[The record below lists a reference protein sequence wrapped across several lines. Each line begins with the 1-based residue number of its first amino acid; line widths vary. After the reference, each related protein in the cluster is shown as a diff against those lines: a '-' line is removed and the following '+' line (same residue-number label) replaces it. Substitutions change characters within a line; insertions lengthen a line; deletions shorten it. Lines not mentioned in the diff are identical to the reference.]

1 MNVILIEDEI
11 PAAQHMRRLLNK
23 INPEIA
29 IISEIQTVRDAKQI
43 LPMLNA
49 DLIFLDI
56 HLADDTSFKIFE
68 DITISTPIIFT
79 TAYDQYAI
87 DAFKLN
93 SIDYLLKPIAEQQ
106 LRKALD
112 KFHTLYYEKNDHHL
126 TYQKLLTDIH
136 SQTAIK
142 SRFVVQNGS
151 KLRTIKTSEVA
162 MFNTIE
168 KNTFLTTFE
177 NRTFDI
183 EYSLDKLE
191 NIVESKQFF
200 RINRQ
205 FIINIDAI
213 EDVVFLSNTH
223 LKLKLK
229 VKLDTP
235 PTVSIRRL
243 KNFKDWLNQ

>member
-1 MNVILIEDEI
+1 MNVILIEDEL
-11 PAAQHMRRLLNK
+11 PAAQHMRRLLNN

-43 LPMLNA
+43 LPLLNA
-49 DLIFLDI
+49 DLIFLDV

-68 DITISTPIIFT
+68 DITIATPIIFT

-112 KFHTLYYEKNDHHL
+112 KFYTLYYEKNNLHL

-136 SQTAIK
+136 PLPTIK
-142 SRFVVQNGS
+142 SRFVVQNGA
-151 KLRTIKTSEVA
+151 KMRTIKTSEIALFYSV
-162 MFNTIE
+162 E

-183 EYSLDKLE
+183 EHSLDKMEKMLE
-191 NIVESKQFF
+191 AKQFF

-223 LKLKLK
+223 LQLKLK
-229 VKLDTP
+229 VNLEAP